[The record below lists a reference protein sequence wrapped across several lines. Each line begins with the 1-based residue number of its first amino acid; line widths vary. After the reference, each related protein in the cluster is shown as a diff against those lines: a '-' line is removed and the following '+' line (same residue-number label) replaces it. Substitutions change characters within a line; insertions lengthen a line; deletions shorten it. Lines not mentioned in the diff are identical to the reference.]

1 MTRLSIEESKVALR
15 DVEISNV
22 DYPKKLLVDFSK
34 ASVKYVYDRVNGE
47 NVATTDEV
55 KQIILHG
62 KNAVVASKLKEI
74 GLDSTALQEIK
85 IHLLEDFEETLDRI
99 EKEVIS
105 EIELTKSKVKL
116 LWVQRA
122 NGGSYSDI
130 QIVCDSYKL
139 L

>member
-62 KNAVVASKLKEI
+62 KNAVVASKLKSDWI
-74 GLDSTALQEIK
+74 QLPCKTLRFTSWK
-85 IHLLEDFEETLDRI
+85 ILKRP
-99 EKEVIS
+99 S
-105 EIELTKSKVKL
+105 IELKKRSSQKL
-116 LWVQRA
+116 NSPNLR
-122 NGGSYSDI
+122 
-130 QIVCDSYKL
+130 
-139 L
+139 